1 MAEKCLPD
9 PRESWSSLT
18 RIREDFVMAYGTNPN
33 LKVGLDKL
41 GNKAAKKLKVALK
54 KKKTKKVAS

>member
-1 MAEKCLPD
+1 M
-9 PRESWSSLT
+9 
-18 RIREDFVMAYGTNPN
+18 VYGTNPN

-54 KKKTKKVAS
+54 KKKTKKAAS